1 MRMIRGVEHDT
12 GKVERIWS
20 ARSRGD
26 RIMWRR
32 VPRPAGK
39 RDLEEVKSTFLRAV
53 VGLSCSKV
61 NSKLHQGITNN

>member
-12 GKVERIWS
+12 GRKVERIWS
-20 ARSRGD
+20 AGSRGD

-39 RDLEEVKSTFLRAV
+39 RDLEVKSTFLRAV